1 MIQSLLQMRDTT
13 PCPRC
18 ASGSAKCWAWTSPCR
33 CRCCCA
39 RSRTRLRRRPH
50 HLARPARLP
59 GRAVRRPPHPRLRAV
74 GPRGRR
80 AVGDGPGRQG
90 RRRHAAL
97 GQGGLFHRG
106 LGNTGTTRKRL
117 PGMPQPGRSRERG
130 AEDGAGGRR
139 HRQGRQPAGRQG
151 LQPVRLRGPQEDPP
165 AHGGLPGHAPG
176 QVRPDALGRAHP
188 RRGPAGLRRRRIDA
202 AALRDAA
209 ASIRHFSRRHPRGSC
224 RPPAPRSS
232 RSANWY
238 CPR

>member
-39 RSRTRLRRRPH
+39 IEDPGFAADLITRAASPASWPRCSTTAHRAYARRPS
-50 HLARPARLP
+50 RPT
-59 GRAVRRPPHPRLRAV
+59 
-74 GPRGRR
+74 R
-80 AVGDGPGRQG
+80 AVGDGPGR
-90 RRRHAAL
+90 RAAAML
-97 GQGGLFHRG
+97 RWGKAGFSPW
-106 LGNTGTTRKRL
+106 TRKHWNDAKA
-117 PGMPQPGRSRERG
+117 PAWDAPTWPIRERG

-151 LQPVRLRGPQEDPP
+151 LQPCGCVVHKKIRL
-165 AHGGLPGHAPG
+165 HGGLPGHAPG

-188 RRGPAGLRRRRIDA
+188 RRGLQAWEADRRGGLAGCRVDPPFQP
-202 AALRDAA
+202 A
-209 ASIRHFSRRHPRGSC
+209 ASSRIMSAARW
-224 RPPAPRSS
+224 RSS
-232 RSANWY
+232 RSANWC